1 MSDLL
6 PVTFSIAALALAAGV
21 LAITHYVRLIRQR
34 FSAGGQWTIGLAWQV
49 VFEKMLQAAA
59 LLLAAGVF
67 FYWYHTNQVALE
79 EYKKI
84 KEKAVASYSNQ
95 VDWQKPGPE
104 TLERDP
110 KRDLIV
116 YGRDLIVHTSDYF
129 GPFGLVRHNSIN
141 ALNCQNCH
149 LDAGSKPFGNN
160 FSAVAATYPKVRPR
174 SGQSEDIP
182 FRVNDC
188 FMRSLNGQPI
198 DTNSREMRAMVA
210 YIRWLGS
217 NVPKDE
223 SPKGSGIWKLPFLDR
238 AADPEKGKVV
248 FETKCASCHGRDGQ
262 GLPMPEGAR
271 SYPPLWG
278 AQSYNEAAGLFRLS
292 RLAGYVKTN
301 MPFGA
306 SYQSPQISDEEAWDV
321 AAFINSQPRPQHRFL
336 DKDWPDIAKKP
347 FDHPFGPYK
356 DTFPESQHK
365 FGPFQAIVAF
375 YR

>member
-1 MSDLL
+1 MTDLL
-6 PVTFSIAALALAAGV
+6 PVAFSIAALAIAAGV
-21 LAITHYVRLIRQR
+21 FAVSRHVKQIRQH
-34 FSAGGQWTIGLAWQV
+34 SAAFGQLAAASAWQT
-49 VFEKMLQAAA
+49 VFEKILQAAA
-59 LLLAAGVF
+59 ALIVAGVF
-67 FYWYHTNQVALE
+67 FYWYRSNRMARDEYERLE
-79 EYKKI
+79 
-84 KEKAVASYSNQ
+84 EKAVASYNNQ
-95 VDWQKPGPE
+95 TDWEKPDPE

-116 YGRDLIVHTSDYF
+116 YGRDLVAHTTDYY
-129 GPFGLVRHNSIN
+129 GPFGLVRPNSIN

-149 LDAGSKPFGNN
+149 LDTGSKPFGNN
-160 FSAVAATYPKVRPR
+160 FSAVAATYPKIRPR

-188 FMRSLNGQPI
+188 FLRSLNGKAI
-198 DTNSREMRAMVA
+198 DTSSREMRAFVA

-217 NVPKDE
+217 NVPKNE
-223 SPKGSGIWKLPFLDR
+223 TPKGSGIWKLPFLDR
-238 AADPEKGKVV
+238 AADPDKGKTV
-248 FETKCASCHGRDGQ
+248 FETKCASCHGLDGQ

-278 AQSYNEAAGLFRLS
+278 PQSYNEAAGLFRLS
-292 RLAGYVKTN
+292 RLAGYVKAN

-306 SYQSPQISDEEAWDV
+306 SYRNPQMTDEEAWDV
-321 AAFINSQPRPQHRFL
+321 AAYINSQPRPKHRFL
-336 DKDWPDIAKKP
+336 GKDWPDISKKP

-365 FGPFQAIVAF
+365 YGPFQPIVAF